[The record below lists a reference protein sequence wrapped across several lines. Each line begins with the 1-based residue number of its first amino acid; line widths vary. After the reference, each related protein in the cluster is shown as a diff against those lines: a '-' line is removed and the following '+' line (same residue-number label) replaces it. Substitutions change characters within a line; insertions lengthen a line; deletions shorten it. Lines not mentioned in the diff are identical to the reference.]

1 MVRLLVFVACWLGSL
16 GSAIGFGW
24 GGGSGICGRPGQV
37 RPALLPPAVRLS
49 LDWRPSGN
57 AAPVLAVYPPAAPHT
72 RSAVWPVVRAG
83 PATPRSGVSVFL
95 CFSRRVSRSV
105 ILYLDGVTR
114 APYCY
119 VLSCH
124 HEQCA
129 ARRCIRV
136 ACQVRDCDPAAT
148 DRPLRPGRQRT
159 NQLTGGRP
167 QMKPARHRPSTGQEE
182 RRPRTTSVH
191 GPVHRSP

>member
-1 MVRLLVFVACWLGSL
+1 MLRPVCRLGSSAGVVACWLGSL

-95 CFSRRVSRSV
+95 CFSRRVSRSL

-119 VLSCH
+119 V
-124 HEQCA
+124 
-129 ARRCIRV
+129 
-136 ACQVRDCDPAAT
+136 
-148 DRPLRPGRQRT
+148 
-159 NQLTGGRP
+159 LTGGRP

-191 GPVHRSP
+191 GPVHRSPCVRVGTDRPPHSPPTATDKQGTTP